1 MNSEGLLSN
10 PYFTTS
16 AKILLLLYASQ
27 IAPRAPGVL
36 VDLFKNVFVKIG
48 LIALMLY
55 MALYD
60 FQFSIIFAIILV
72 LGMNVASGRSVL
84 ESYSNIETKID
95 TLAEYSKTYTPSG
108 KFTLLDPQNE
118 IYPGCVNITQKDL
131 LNIFDND
138 HYKLH
143 KSAQHAYYELLND
156 KSYVDLD
163 AKERLLKI
171 ATKAGLP
178 YNVEVNDENAP
189 FIATLLINYNFIVS
203 DTCKPPE

>member
-1 MNSEGLLSN
+1 MNTTGLLSN
-10 PYFTTS
+10 PYFSTS
-16 AKILLLLYASQ
+16 TKILLLLYASQ
-27 IAPRAPGVL
+27 IAPRAPAFI
-36 VDLFKNVFVKIG
+36 VDLFRNVFVKIA

-60 FQFSIIFAIILV
+60 FQFSLIFAIILV
-72 LGMNVASGRSVL
+72 LGMNAVSGRSIL
-84 ESYSNIETKID
+84 ESYTNLETVG
-95 TLAEYSKTYTPSG
+95 EYSKTFTPSG
-108 KFTLLDPQNE
+108 KFTLLEPKNE
-118 IYPGCVNITQKDL
+118 IYPGCANITQQDL

-138 HYKLH
+138 RYKLH
-143 KSAQHAYYELLND
+143 KSAQYAYYELLND
-156 KSYVDLD
+156 KSYVDLE

-203 DTCKPPE
+203 DTCKPPA

>member
-1 MNSEGLLSN
+1 MNTAGLLSN

-27 IAPRAPGVL
+27 IAPRAPGIL
-36 VDLFKNVFVKIG
+36 VDLFRNVFVKIA
-48 LIALMLY
+48 LIAFMLY

-60 FQFSIIFAIILV
+60 FQFSLIFAIILV
-72 LGMNVASGRSVL
+72 LGMNAVSGRSIL
-84 ESYSNIETKID
+84 ESYTNLENVG
-95 TLAEYSKTYTPSG
+95 EYSKTFTPFG
-108 KFTLLDPQNE
+108 KFTLLDPKNE
-118 IYPGCVNITQKDL
+118 IYPGCVNVTHQDL

-138 HYKLH
+138 RYKLH
-143 KSAQHAYYELLND
+143 KSAQYAYYELLND
-156 KSYVDLD
+156 KSYVDLE

-178 YNVEVNDENAP
+178 YNVEINDENAP
-189 FIATLLINYNFIVS
+189 FIATLLVNYNFIVS